1 MEPLYLR
8 EHGRGIAAVVI
19 ASVVWSTGGLFV
31 KLLPFNAMTILFYR
45 SLFAGILFAAVYR
58 REVLLVNKT
67 AFIAS
72 GFYALLLICFVS
84 ATKLTTAANAIF
96 LQYTAPVYV
105 LLLEP
110 RLFGLK
116 LQKINVITIIACVAG
131 MGLFFSD
138 NLEGGGGW
146 GNLIALLSGVFLAGL
161 LLSQRMN
168 DHRYYI
174 SAVFWGNVW
183 IVLIC
188 FPFFAMSATPSTEQ
202 FGMLM
207 FLGFVQIGVGYLLFT
222 YGLKRTLAIE
232 SALLAMIEPVL
243 NPVWVWIG
251 HGEKPSLQALLGGAI
266 IIIALSVRILV
277 LELAKNSKKE
287 IKSIN

>member
-1 MEPLYLR
+1 MEPLNVR
-8 EHGRGIAAVVI
+8 EHGKGIGAVVI
-19 ASVVWSTGGLFV
+19 ASVSWSTGGLFV

-45 SLFAGILFAAVYR
+45 SLFAGVLFAVVYR
-58 REVLLVNKT
+58 REILMVNKLSW
-67 AFIAS
+67 IAS
-72 GFYALLLICFVS
+72 GFYALLLISFVS

-96 LQYTAPVYV
+96 LQYTAPIYV

-116 LQKINVITIIACVAG
+116 MQRVNIVTIVACVVG

-138 NLEGGGGW
+138 NLQGGGGL
-146 GNLIALLSGVFLAGL
+146 GNVIALCSGLFLAGL

-168 DHRYYI
+168 DHKHYI

-183 IVLIC
+183 IILLG
-188 FPFFAMSATPSTEQ
+188 FPFFMAAPIPKIVQ
-202 FGMLM
+202 NGMLL
-207 FLGFVQIGVGYLLFT
+207 FLGFVQIGLGYLLFT

-251 HGEKPSLQALLGGAI
+251 FGEQPSIQALVGGSI
-266 IIIALSVRILV
+266 IITALVIRIIV
-277 LELAKNSKKE
+277 IEFGNRRQNKNL
-287 IKSIN
+287 I